1 MSMDIERLLE
11 NIQKP
16 ARYIGGE
23 WNSVKKDF
31 DSARV
36 KVALCFPDA
45 YEIGMSHLGLKILY
59 HLLNEAKGVVCER
72 VFMPWF
78 DMQER
83 LRKESALLF
92 SLESKRPLS
101 DFDIIGFSLEHE
113 LNYTNV
119 LAMLSLSNIP
129 LRSAER
135 GAEYPLVIAGG
146 ICCVNPEPMADFFD
160 AFFIGEAE
168 EGILEIIEKIT
179 NYKLQINPKSQIPN
193 SKTQILKELSKIEGV
208 YVPSFYDVKYND
220 DGAIKSFTP
229 KDASV
234 PAVIKKRI
242 VKDFENAYY
251 PIKQIVPFIQIV
263 HDRISLEVMRGCP
276 NKCKFCQATA
286 VYFPVRLRSAD
297 KILELAEKTYQ
308 ATGHDEISLVSLST
322 GDHPQILEIVRGL
335 TDRFIS
341 RRVSISLPSLRA
353 EDMLRSLPELIS
365 SIKKTGFTFAPEAGS
380 QRLRD
385 SLNKRLDI
393 TKLYDCAAQ
402 AAKNGWRRVK
412 LYFMIGLP
420 GETEEDLS
428 QIKELVKNIPAQKT
442 ISVSYFV
449 PKPHT
454 DFETESMVDMESL
467 KQKQEF
473 LCRALKVKGVDLKWH
488 DINMSFLEAVLS
500 RGDRR
505 ASAVIL
511 RAYELGAR
519 FDSWK
524 EGFNSQIWQKAFESS
539 GIDPGFYLYR
549 KKGQDEVMPWKHI
562 QVLI

>member
-1 MSMDIERLLE
+1 MDIERLLE

-276 NKCKFCQATA
+276 NKCKF
-286 VYFPVRLRSAD
+286 
-297 KILELAEKTYQ
+297 
-308 ATGHDEISLVSLST
+308 
-322 GDHPQILEIVRGL
+322 
-335 TDRFIS
+335 
-341 RRVSISLPSLRA
+341 
-353 EDMLRSLPELIS
+353 
-365 SIKKTGFTFAPEAGS
+365 
-380 QRLRD
+380 
-385 SLNKRLDI
+385 
-393 TKLYDCAAQ
+393 
-402 AAKNGWRRVK
+402 
-412 LYFMIGLP
+412 
-420 GETEEDLS
+420 
-428 QIKELVKNIPAQKT
+428 
-442 ISVSYFV
+442 
-449 PKPHT
+449 
-454 DFETESMVDMESL
+454 
-467 KQKQEF
+467 
-473 LCRALKVKGVDLKWH
+473 
-488 DINMSFLEAVLS
+488 
-500 RGDRR
+500 
-505 ASAVIL
+505 
-511 RAYELGAR
+511 
-519 FDSWK
+519 
-524 EGFNSQIWQKAFESS
+524 
-539 GIDPGFYLYR
+539 
-549 KKGQDEVMPWKHI
+549 
-562 QVLI
+562 

>member
-1 MSMDIERLLE
+1 MDIERLLE

-442 ISVSYFV
+442 VSVSYFV

>member
-442 ISVSYFV
+442 VSVSYFV

>member
-1 MSMDIERLLE
+1 MDIERLLE

>member
-1 MSMDIERLLE
+1 M
-11 NIQKP
+11 
-16 ARYIGGE
+16 
-23 WNSVKKDF
+23 
-31 DSARV
+31 
-36 KVALCFPDA
+36 
-45 YEIGMSHLGLKILY
+45 
-59 HLLNEAKGVVCER
+59 
-72 VFMPWF
+72 
-78 DMQER
+78 
-83 LRKESALLF
+83 
-92 SLESKRPLS
+92 
-101 DFDIIGFSLEHE
+101 
-113 LNYTNV
+113 
-119 LAMLSLSNIP
+119 
-129 LRSAER
+129 
-135 GAEYPLVIAGG
+135 
-146 ICCVNPEPMADFFD
+146 
-160 AFFIGEAE
+160 
-168 EGILEIIEKIT
+168 
-179 NYKLQINPKSQIPN
+179 
-193 SKTQILKELSKIEGV
+193 
-208 YVPSFYDVKYND
+208 PSFYDVKYND

>member
-1 MSMDIERLLE
+1 MDIERLLE

-263 HDRISLEVMRGCP
+263 HDRISLEVMRGCT